1 MMMNALHASIVLAVC
16 ALVVGCEPAQQQPQ
30 QEQQP
35 QAEARPPAPGVVID
49 SLGMGAA
56 RVGMTLGELRA
67 ALPAGTRVGALDS
80 LFMVDLVALP
90 VMAGADTL
98 YHLVFPAGGNIG
110 DTTTLAMVVTSNPT
124 VKTRA
129 GVGPGM
135 TARDAALVYGEPTFA
150 YNINDES
157 REYATFAGYP
167 ARNVRFRIVPNGDAL
182 FVGKYDT
189 TAEYNETRDFDPAGR
204 IFMVMV
210 DLRSR

>member
-1 MMMNALHASIVLAVC
+1 M
-16 ALVVGCEPAQQQPQ
+16 VGCEPAERTQ
-30 QEQQP
+30 
-35 QAEARPPAPGVVID
+35 PAPAPPPGAAVTID
-49 SLGMGAA
+49 SVGIGAA

-67 ALPAGTRVGALDS
+67 VLPAETRVGAVDS

-90 VMAGADTL
+90 VIAGADTL
-98 YHLVFPAGGNIG
+98 YHLVFPAGEDLA
-110 DTTTLAMVVTSNPT
+110 DTTALAMVVTSNPA
-124 VKTRA
+124 VKTSA

-135 TARDAALVYGEPTFA
+135 TARDAALAYGQPTLA

-167 ARNVRFRIVPNGDAL
+167 AQNVRFRMVPDGDAL

-189 TAEYNETRDFDPAGR
+189 NAEYNETREYDPAGK